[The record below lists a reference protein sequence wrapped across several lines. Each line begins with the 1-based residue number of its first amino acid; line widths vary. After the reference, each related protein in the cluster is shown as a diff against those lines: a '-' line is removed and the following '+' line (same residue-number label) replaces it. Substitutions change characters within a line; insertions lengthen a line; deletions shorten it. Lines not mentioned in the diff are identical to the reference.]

1 MVRQMTTID
10 AEYFVNA
17 LVQGT
22 DKRLKPVMLHDYVA
36 DVALRDGHSHTRN
49 EAQEFV
55 EPLLAP
61 IRRRLLEERNAAEK
75 EGVSWHIELY
85 GSESE
90 WIRGSSFNDVSLSEI
105 EQAVRARRAYTEEML
120 LEVRRLDA
128 GEFEELSTKVIMLL
142 GCHDSY
148 TSPARDDGGI
158 DFYGRLALQ
167 GRMDSKLPL
176 GGIDARVNV
185 WLLGQ
190 SKHYPTRALQ
200 TSVVRELVG
209 SAELART
216 KGAIHD
222 WPGLEVKPFDAIL
235 LLVFTTGW
243 FSAGSKKLLAKSGVL
258 SMDGRQLATF
268 LCDAGL
274 GFDHGK
280 SIFEPNRFRRSL
292 NLEI

>member
-1 MVRQMTTID
+1 MTTLD
-10 AEYFVNA
+10 AEYFVRA
-17 LVQGT
+17 LTRET
-22 DKRLKPVMLHDYVA
+22 DKKLKPVMLHDYVA
-36 DVALRDGHSHTRN
+36 DVALRGGHSPNRN
-49 EAQEFV
+49 EAQELV
-55 EPLLAP
+55 EPLLAS
-61 IRRRLLEERNAAEK
+61 IRIRLIEERNVAEQ

-85 GSESE
+85 GSENE
-90 WIRGSSFNDVSLSEI
+90 WIRGSSFNDLSLGEI
-105 EQAVRARRAYTEEML
+105 EQAVRARRAFTDEML
-120 LEVRRLDA
+120 SEVHNLKPT
-128 GEFEELSTKVIMLL
+128 EFEQLSTKVLALL
-142 GCHDSY
+142 GCRDSF
-148 TSPARDDGGI
+148 TSPASDDGGI

-190 SKHYPTRALQ
+190 SKHYPTRAIQ

-222 WPGLEVKPFDAIL
+222 WPGLEVKPFDALL

-274 GFDHGK
+274 GFDYGK
-280 SIFEPNRFRRSL
+280 STFEPDRFRREL